1 MGETYPAFCCSS
13 DRAIVLD
20 IFSHEMFETDASIF
34 GKEMILGVRYK
45 RREER
50 ERMKRDCWK
59 NTQQFRRSRYFLFN
73 TEGSQADCCSN
84 ARWVLVGLAWILPLR
99 RCCRAT
105 PCALWEVVLG
115 IIEWDYREEH

>member
-20 IFSHEMFETDASIF
+20 IFSHEMFETDTSIF
-34 GKEMILGVRYK
+34 GEEMILGVRYK

-59 NTQQFRRSRYFLFN
+59 NTQQFRRSRYFLTRRALKLTAGVMQGGCWWGWLGFFHYVD
-73 TEGSQADCCSN
+73 AA
-84 ARWVLVGLAWILPLR
+84 ARPRVHYGR
-99 RCCRAT
+99 
-105 PCALWEVVLG
+105 
-115 IIEWDYREEH
+115 